1 MILHKNIIEK
11 NKSFMMQTLD
21 RGVYENIRVNVNQFF
36 EIYQREFSIEIYL
49 KLINT
54 GPQTGG

>member
-36 EIYQREFSIEIYL
+36 EIYQREFLIEIYL

>member
-1 MILHKNIIEK
+1 
-11 NKSFMMQTLD
+11 MMQTLD

-36 EIYQREFSIEIYL
+36 EIYQREFLIEIYL